1 MVWIYCIGVAVVVG
15 SMLGGYFLGP
25 QHTEKATRVP
35 YESGIVSTG
44 SARQRFPIHFYL
56 VALFFVVFDLES
68 IFIYAWS
75 VSVRELGFRGLIQM
89 AVFMGL
95 LLIALLYLF
104 RTGALDIG
112 PRLRKPGESS

>member
-1 MVWIYCIGVAVVVG
+1 MVWIYCFGVTLVIG

-25 QHTEKATRVP
+25 QASEKAAQVP

-44 SARQRFPIHFYL
+44 SARQRFPVHFYQ
-56 VALFFVVFDLES
+56 VALFFVVFDVES

-75 VSVRELGFRGLIQM
+75 VSIRELGVKGLMQM

-95 LLIALLYLF
+95 LLLALLYLF
-104 RTGALDIG
+104 RVGAFDIG
-112 PRLRKPGESS
+112 PRHRKPGEKS